1 MMIKGAIVRIGPVFL
16 LGLLSTGCTQNLKER
31 ISLLE
36 DTNATLT
43 EQLNSSR
50 SELDA
55 SYRGRQD
62 VARRL
67 AAAMREA
74 DDLRAQLVHVPAVE
88 ETAPGWTS
96 IPGGA
101 MIAIEGSVLFA
112 PGKTVL
118 RDKARRALE
127 GIVSAIAGEYAVKD
141 IVVIG
146 HTDDLPI
153 KKSGWQDNWQLSTE
167 RALAVVRYLRD
178 QDVETDRLLAA
189 GCGEHRPRV
198 PSRSKSDRAT
208 NRRVEIFA
216 IDSGILASRP

>member
-1 MMIKGAIVRIGPVFL
+1 MIKEAIARIGPVFL

-36 DTNATLT
+36 ETNATLT

-74 DDLRAQLVHVPAVE
+74 DDLRSQLANTPIIE

-96 IPGGA
+96 VPGGA
-101 MIAIEGSVLFA
+101 MIAVDGSVLFA

-118 RDKARRALE
+118 RDKARTALG
-127 GIVSAIAGEYAVKD
+127 GIVSAIAGEYADKD
-141 IVVIG
+141 ILVIG

-153 KKSGWQDNWQLSTE
+153 QKSGWQDNWQLSTE

-216 IDSGILASRP
+216 LDSSILASGP